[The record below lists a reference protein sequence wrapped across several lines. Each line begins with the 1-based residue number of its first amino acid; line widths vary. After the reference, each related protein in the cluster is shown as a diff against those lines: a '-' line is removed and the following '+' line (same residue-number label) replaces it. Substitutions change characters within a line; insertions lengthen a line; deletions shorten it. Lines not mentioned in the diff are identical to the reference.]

1 MPTPTVRALAT
12 AVRSYQRP
20 VEPND
25 PESLLETWDQVCDR
39 VVGHQRWLWTR
50 ALERIGEEFTDKHEA
65 ELTEMRVLLVNH
77 KAMLAG
83 RTMWLGGTEIAK
95 TRESSQFNCSFVEVA
110 TIYDV
115 VDTLWLLLQGC
126 GVGFKPVV
134 GQLSGF
140 RKALTDIQVIRS
152 TRTEKGDPNNYE
164 HFDKATKT
172 WTIRVGD
179 SAEAWAR
186 AAGKLVAGKYPA
198 VNLVLDFS
206 EIRPAGYRL
215 KGYGWISS
223 GDRQIHRAFEAIAR
237 ILSRRADQ
245 LLSAIDILD
254 ICNHLGTILSSR
266 RSAQIALLDAEDPEV
281 DAFVAAK
288 RDYWK
293 NGNDH
298 RRQSNN
304 SIVYESRPE
313 LEVIETQLRQM
324 YEAGGSEPGL
334 INAETAKKRAPWFR
348 GMNPSLRRGTRVL
361 TTHGIFPIEELESQ
375 DFLVRNLDGQWS
387 PAHCRLSGQNKPLYE
402 ITFSGGQRVWATAE
416 HDWPIHVNGRFVKV
430 PTTDLR
436 AGDALPLLR
445 QTELFN
451 GEVGTYDDGFL
462 VGWIIGDGW
471 VTERK
476 SGEQQIG
483 MIVGDTDRDA
493 GIADILIRIL
503 RERGCQA
510 TFHPSSGGAKSA
522 ELNTIN
528 KNLSELLQTAG
539 YRSKDQL
546 PDLVWANGSEEFR
559 KGLVDG
565 LFSSD
570 GCVAAA
576 GPDGRVRLG
585 SSRESL
591 LRDVADLL
599 GFYGLRTS
607 VRSQTTKAKFP
618 NGSSGNYTQWAL
630 SIAGTKNVA
639 HFAATFHLSHTEK
652 QQKLNEVVSRKRWRV
667 RDDDL
672 IRVKAVKETDIREDV
687 WDIGVADKTHCF
699 QIAPCVTGNC
709 AEILLGNKSFCN
721 LVEINLLAFRENRPD
736 LIRALHIMARANYRQ
751 TLVDLRDGVLQEAWH
766 TSNDFLH
773 LCGVGLTGIA
783 ACPDLS
789 EYDYKYFSNVAKSA
803 AVQMAQELDQ
813 PLPKNV
819 TTVKP
824 SGTASKVMST
834 LEWGEVPEGIH
845 RPMGKYIFNWITY
858 STDDPIVT
866 VLQDANY
873 EVMEKP
879 NEPESVLVKFP
890 VCYDTVP
897 FERKRIRRKRLDPQ
911 TNSVVEIEEDVEV
924 NMESAVDQLK
934 RYRML
939 LRHWCDHNASV
950 TVYYDPEELPAI
962 AAWLHTHW
970 DDYVA
975 VSFLLRMDPTK
986 TAEDLGHP
994 YLPQEVVTESDWA
1007 AYTAT
1012 LQDVDWSRV
1021 VYREPVAE
1029 DCATGAC
1036 PIV

>member
-1 MPTPTVRALAT
+1 MPTPTVRALAA

-20 VEPND
+20 LDPND
-25 PESLLETWDQVCDR
+25 PDSLLETWDQVCDR
-39 VVGHQRWLWTR
+39 VVDHQRWLWTR
-50 ALERIGEEFTDKHEA
+50 ALDRVGQEFTADNEA
-65 ELTEMRVLLVNH
+65 ELGELRALLAEH

-83 RTMWLGGTEIAK
+83 RTMWLGGTDIAK
-95 TRESSQFNCSFVEVA
+95 TRESSQFNCLSGDTPVLTREDGVVILAEATGKKTLLNSNGEWTEAEVRSFGEQELIPLEFGYNRHKITVWATADHRWRLESGEFVEAKMLRKGDKVPFVRPSNGVDADSEDYKKGVVHGLVYGDGTRQNKTGFSIRLFSDPEDLLPWFEEFGFSISYPPSLDGAPHVSIAGSRAWQDFKELPDPTSCGEAYLVGFFHGWFAADGYVSEAGQANICVGPNEEDWLCRWMPTVGFFFTSSQALAAETNYGKRNKASRRLNINRASLAPGDVLVKRKAKRVQPTEMAYTYYGPNREFAPKTETVYCAVVPDTHDFVLGNGMLTGNCSFVEVA

-115 VDTLWLLLQGC
+115 VDALWLLLQGC

-134 GQLSGF
+134 GQLNGF
-140 RKALTDIQVIRS
+140 RKPLRDVEVVRS
-152 TRTEKGDPNNYE
+152 TRTEKGDPNNWE

-198 VNLVLDFS
+198 DRLVLDFS

-215 KGYGWISS
+215 RGYGWISS
-223 GDRQIHRAFEAIAR
+223 GDRQIHRAFTAIAR

-266 RSAQIALLDAEDPEV
+266 RSAQIALLEAEDPEAE
-281 DAFVAAK
+281 AFAAAK

-304 SIVYESRPE
+304 SIVYESRPAR
-313 LEVIETQLRQM
+313 EVIEAQLRSM
-324 YEAGGSEPGL
+324 YEAGGSEPG
-334 INAETAKKRAPWFR
+334 IVNAETAKKRAPWFR
-348 GMNPSLRRGTRVL
+348 GMNP
-361 TTHGIFPIEELESQ
+361 
-375 DFLVRNLDGQWS
+375 
-387 PAHCRLSGQNKPLYE
+387 
-402 ITFSGGQRVWATAE
+402 
-416 HDWPIHVNGRFVKV
+416 
-430 PTTDLR
+430 
-436 AGDALPLLR
+436 
-445 QTELFN
+445 
-451 GEVGTYDDGFL
+451 
-462 VGWIIGDGW
+462 
-471 VTERK
+471 
-476 SGEQQIG
+476 
-483 MIVGDTDRDA
+483 
-493 GIADILIRIL
+493 
-503 RERGCQA
+503 
-510 TFHPSSGGAKSA
+510 
-522 ELNTIN
+522 
-528 KNLSELLQTAG
+528 
-539 YRSKDQL
+539 
-546 PDLVWANGSEEFR
+546 
-559 KGLVDG
+559 
-565 LFSSD
+565 
-570 GCVAAA
+570 
-576 GPDGRVRLG
+576 
-585 SSRESL
+585 
-591 LRDVADLL
+591 
-599 GFYGLRTS
+599 
-607 VRSQTTKAKFP
+607 
-618 NGSSGNYTQWAL
+618 
-630 SIAGTKNVA
+630 
-639 HFAATFHLSHTEK
+639 
-652 QQKLNEVVSRKRWRV
+652 
-667 RDDDL
+667 
-672 IRVKAVKETDIREDV
+672 
-687 WDIGVADKTHCF
+687 
-699 QIAPCVTGNC
+699 C

-721 LVEINLLAFRENRPD
+721 LVEINLLAFRENRPE
-736 LIRALHIMARANYRQ
+736 LIRALHVMARANYRQ

-783 ACPDLS
+783 ACPSLG
-789 EYDYKYFSNVAKSA
+789 EYDYRYFANVAKSA

-858 STDDPIVT
+858 SADDPIVR
-866 VLQDANY
+866 VLRDANY
-873 EVMEKP
+873 EVREKP
-879 NEPESVLVKFP
+879 NEPESVIVKFP
-890 VCYDTVP
+890 VCYEGIP
-897 FERKRIRRKRLDPQ
+897 FERKRVRRKHLDPQ
-911 TNSVVEIEEDVEV
+911 TNSVVETEEEVEV
-924 NMESAVDQLK
+924 NTESAVDQLN
-934 RYRML
+934 RYRVL

-950 TVYYDPEELPAI
+950 TVYYDPDEIPAI

-975 VSFLLRMDPTK
+975 VSFLLRSDPTK

-1012 LQDVDWSRV
+1012 LGDVDWSSV
-1021 VYREPVAE
+1021 VYREPVPE